1 MPRTYRLG
9 ERAAQVQAT
18 GDRII
23 EAAIELY
30 TEVGISAATM
40 REIGSRADV
49 APGTLRNHFP
59 TRDDLDRAMVEH
71 LTSEVPLPDL
81 SIFEGARSME
91 VRLQRVIRAGGI
103 FMDRGRRLYV
113 MWLREPMLT
122 GAWAEKGAEYGTRWD
137 ELMRTALGPVADDK
151 EAMAILRA
159 VIHPAFFDSVRA
171 GRRSTDEAATPSP
184 RLRSPRS
191 AARSPTPRSSRA
203 SSASRWSTAPST
215 RLGSSP
221 TECRWW

>member
-1 MPRTYRLG
+1 MPRPYRLG

-18 GDRII
+18 RDRII
-23 EAAIELY
+23 EAAIELF

-59 TRDDLDRAMVEH
+59 TREELDRAMVER

-81 SIFEGARSME
+81 SIFDGARSIE
-91 VRLQRVIRAGGI
+91 ERLEKVIRAGGI
-103 FMDRGRRLYV
+103 FMDQGRRLYM

-122 GAWAEKGAEYGTRWD
+122 GAWAEKGAEYGARWD
-137 ELMRTALGPVADDK
+137 ELMRTALGPLAGDE

-159 VIHPAFFDSVRA
+159 IIHPAFFDSVRA
-171 GRRSTDEAATPSP
+171 GRRSTDGA
-184 RLRSPRS
+184 S
-191 AARSPTPRSSRA
+191 ALVTTVVVPWFVARARGRA
-203 SSASRWSTAPST
+203 
-215 RLGSSP
+215 
-221 TECRWW
+221 